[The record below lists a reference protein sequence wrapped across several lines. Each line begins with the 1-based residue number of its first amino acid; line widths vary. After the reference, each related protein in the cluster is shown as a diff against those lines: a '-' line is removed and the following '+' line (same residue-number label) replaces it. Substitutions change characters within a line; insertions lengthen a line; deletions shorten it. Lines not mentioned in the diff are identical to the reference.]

1 MNNLRLFFWCLF
13 SALVMSCS
21 DSEPAEQPDN
31 GNDPGPVIP
40 EYTTIP
46 IPSSTQRSGDANKG
60 YTYLITGDYMSSGI
74 PYNAFLIGNGQ
85 NTENLLK
92 RSGDNA
98 VIPYD
103 FNAIT
108 APNGVKIVAPNCL
121 QCHATKINNELV
133 IGLGNQTI
141 DFTIDRSNDLNRLS
155 NGIVLLYGQNSKEWA
170 AFQTFKRSLE
180 AVGPKTITKSRGVNA
195 ADKTTLVLA
204 SMRDKNTLELLN
216 QPAINISDEVI
227 PSDVPAWWLLKKKN
241 ALFYHAIGREDYCR
255 SMITMI
261 LSTIDNV
268 EKAKEVDVKFQ
279 DVLAYLKSLNPPK
292 YPFTINSGLADQ
304 GRTIFTQKCTTCHGT
319 YGSNPGYPN
328 LLVSLKTI
336 GTDPALSDLYT
347 NNSAEMTYFKDW
359 FNTGWFGNSSN
370 GLKVVTQGGYI
381 APPLD
386 GVWATAPYF
395 HNGSV
400 PTIEDVLNSRN
411 RPDYWTRSF
420 RSDDYDP
427 VKMGW
432 NYVRETGK
440 VSPDTY
446 DTTVKGYGKMGHTF
460 GDDLSDN
467 DRKAV
472 LEYLK
477 TL

>member
-1 MNNLRLFFWCLF
+1 MKHLEIILCCFVIL
-13 SALVMSCS
+13 LMTSCS
-21 DSEPAEQPDN
+21 ES
-31 GNDPGPVIP
+31 DPGEPDDTGNNPLP
-40 EYTTIP
+40 ETPGYTTTAIP
-46 IPSSTQRSGDANKG
+46 PFTQRSGDANKG

-74 PYNAFLIGNGQ
+74 PYNAFLLGNGQ
-85 NTENLLK
+85 NTENLLQ

-103 FNAIT
+103 FNAVS

-121 QCHATKINNELV
+121 QCHATKINNELI

-141 DFTIDRSNDLNRLS
+141 DFTIDRSKDLSRLS
-155 NGIVLLYGQNSKEWA
+155 NGIILLYGQNSKEWE
-170 AFQTFKRSLE
+170 AFQTFKKNLE
-180 AVGPKTITKSRGVNA
+180 AVGPKTLTKSRGVNT
-195 ADKTTLVLA
+195 ADKTTMILA
-204 SMRDKNTLELLN
+204 SIRDKNTLEMLA

-279 DVLAYLKSLNPPK
+279 DVLAYLKTLTPPK
-292 YPFTINSGLADQ
+292 YPYSINSGLADQ
-304 GRTIFTQKCTTCHGT
+304 GKAIFTQKCSFCHGT
-319 YGSNPGYPN
+319 YGSNTSYPN
-328 LLVSLKTI
+328 LLVSLNTI

-347 NNSAEMTYFKDW
+347 NTSAEMTYFKDW
-359 FNTGWFGNSSN
+359 FNTGWFGNSAN
-370 GLKVVTQGGYI
+370 GLKVVAQGGYI

-395 HNGSV
+395 HNASV
-400 PTIEDVLNSRN
+400 PTIEDVLNSKS

-427 VKMGW
+427 VKVGW
-432 NYVRETGK
+432 KYVKETGRA
-440 VSPDTY
+440 STDTY
-446 DTTVKGYGKMGHTF
+446 DTTVKGYGNIGHTF
-460 GDDLSDN
+460 GDDLSET